1 MNHLKR
7 LLLSS
12 ILLILLS
19 LISCQEGG
27 YCVCYIYENGVQT
40 RIDESESGNNCQS
53 ESYFIDEDNY
63 SVCQFSAGNDPRGF

>member
-40 RIDESESGNNCQS
+40 RIDESESGNCQS

-63 SVCQFSAGNDPRGF
+63 SVCQFSSGNGPRGF